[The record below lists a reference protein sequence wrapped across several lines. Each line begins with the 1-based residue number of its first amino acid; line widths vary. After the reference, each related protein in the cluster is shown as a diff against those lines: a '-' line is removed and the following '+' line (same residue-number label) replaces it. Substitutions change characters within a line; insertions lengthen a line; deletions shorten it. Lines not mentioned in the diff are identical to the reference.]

1 MLVCIIVKSKNE
13 LELVLF
19 AKQMNVINNLAIY
32 NPNQNYAFIKSCMV
46 KHRLRPIFPW
56 SYIEHIVGSN

>member
-1 MLVCIIVKSKNE
+1 MGYMLVCIIVKSKHE

-32 NPNQNYAFIKSCMV
+32 NPNQNYAFIKSCMI
-46 KHRLRPIFPW
+46 KHRLRPIFP
-56 SYIEHIVGSN
+56 